1 MVHGAAALT
10 MLVAF
15 IQGLIPAI
23 SSFNILFTGL
33 ECVVVAMC
41 QVGLVFF
48 GMLTY
53 VFLFFSIIL
62 FFSLFYFFNL
72 YSRD

>member
-1 MVHGAAALT
+1 

-33 ECVVVAMC
+33 ECIVVAMC

-48 GMLTY
+48 GILTY
-53 VFLFFSIIL
+53 VKIVFFNYSIFLSLLFF
-62 FFSLFYFFNL
+62 
-72 YSRD
+72 